1 MTGRWRQRIA
11 RIGSSLATAAA
22 RPAQF
27 TLYLLSG
34 FAPRRKSLWVFGS
47 WGGYRFADNAAAF
60 FQYCH
65 HVELDAVDLVWI
77 SRRRDIVE
85 QLRRQG
91 YEAHLA
97 WSVRGVLRCLRA
109 GVFIFDCFAKDI
121 NFWLS
126 RDAITV
132 NLWSGVPLKAFERDI
147 DNPGSR
153 YYRLFHGVAPVR
165 LAYSAMMPW
174 HLVHPDLIIATSEE
188 TAAIT
193 RRAFDV
199 PEPAVVVTGFPRNDL
214 LLSAE
219 GHRQAQSRCPPVV
232 LAAADAGSTVFF
244 YLPTFRDSAKPYLNI
259 DWERLDALMEE
270 VDGVFLIKFH
280 PMDVTTFDHR
290 SPRVVQLP
298 QDIDVY
304 HVLPFTS
311 ALISDY
317 SSVIF
322 DYMLMD
328 RPIIY
333 YTPDLAEFRA
343 SSRKLLFDPGDIAV
357 GPCLSTPE
365 ELFAAL
371 TEIARDR
378 SRSHDGG
385 APRDAAMAR
394 LHAFDDDRSSARVL
408 HAIRSVAGS

>member
-1 MTGRWRQRIA
+1 MTGRWRDRLTRA
-11 RIGSSLATAAA
+11 GSLLGTVVA

-27 TLYLLSG
+27 ALYLLSG
-34 FAPRRKSLWVFGS
+34 LVPRRKSLWVFGS
-47 WGGYRFADNAAAF
+47 WGGHRFADNAAAF

-65 HVELDAVDLVWI
+65 QVDLDAVDLVWI
-77 SRRRDIVE
+77 SRRRDIVDE
-85 QLRRQG
+85 LRRSG
-91 YEAHLA
+91 YEAYLV

-109 GVFIFDCFAKDI
+109 GVFVFDCFSKDI

-126 RDAITV
+126 RKAITV

-147 DNPGSR
+147 DNPASR
-153 YYRLFHGVAPVR
+153 YHRLFHGVAPVR
-165 LAYSAMMPW
+165 LAYGAMMPW
-174 HLVHPDLIIATSEE
+174 HLVRPYLIIATSAE

-199 PEPAVVVTGFPRNDL
+199 PESAVVVTGFPRNDL

-219 GHRQAQSRCPPVV
+219 GHRHARSKCPPEV
-232 LAAADAGSTVFF
+232 LAAADTGMSVFF

-259 DWERLDALMEE
+259 DWDRLEALMEE
-270 VDGVFLIKFH
+270 VNGVFLIKFH
-280 PMDVTTFDHR
+280 PMDVTSFDHP

-333 YTPDLAEFRA
+333 YMPDLAEFRA
-343 SSRKLLFDPGDIAV
+343 SSRMLLFDPGDIAV
-357 GPCLSTPE
+357 GPCLSTPK
-365 ELFAAL
+365 ELFGAL
-371 TEIARDR
+371 TAIATDR
-378 SRSHDGG
+378 AQFHDG
-385 APRDAAMAR
+385 ARRDTAMAR
-394 LHAFDDDRSSARVL
+394 LHAFNDDQSGARVL
-408 HAIRSVAGS
+408 KAIRSVVGV

>member
-1 MTGRWRQRIA
+1 MTGRWRDRLTRA
-11 RIGSSLATAAA
+11 GSLLGTAVA

-27 TLYLLSG
+27 VLYLLSG
-34 FAPRRKSLWVFGS
+34 LVPRRKSLWVFGS
-47 WGGYRFADNAAAF
+47 WGGHRFADNAAAF

-65 HVELDAVDLVWI
+65 QVDVDAVDLVWI
-77 SRRRDIVE
+77 SRRRDIVDD
-85 QLRRQG
+85 LRRLG
-91 YEAHLA
+91 YEAYRV

-109 GVFIFDCFAKDI
+109 GVFVFDCFAKDI

-126 RDAITV
+126 RNAITV

-147 DNPGSR
+147 DNPASR
-153 YYRLFHGVAPVR
+153 YHRLFHGVAPVR
-165 LAYSAMMPW
+165 LAYGAMMPW
-174 HLVHPDLIIATSEE
+174 HLVRPHLIIATSEE

-199 PEPAVVVTGFPRNDL
+199 PESAVVVTGFPRNDL

-219 GHRQAQSRCPPVV
+219 GHRQARSKCPPDV
-232 LAAADAGSTVFF
+232 LAAADAGTTVFF

-259 DWERLDALMEE
+259 DWDRLEALMEE

-280 PMDVTTFDHR
+280 PMDSTSFDQG

-322 DYMLMD
+322 DYMLLD

-333 YTPDLAEFRA
+333 YMPDLGEFRA

-365 ELFAAL
+365 DLLGAL
-371 TEIARDR
+371 AEIATDR
-378 SRSHDGG
+378 AQSHGG
-385 APRDAAMAR
+385 ARRDTAMAR
-394 LHAFDDDRSSARVL
+394 LHAFDDDQSGARVL
-408 HAIRSVAGS
+408 KAIRSVVGA